1 MTDELDKDTV
11 QQPPDSETAE
21 SDLRSRRD
29 FLIGLGKWSRV
40 VVTGAVL
47 GAGAMITDKPA
58 QAGWLNRRGYGY
70 GGGGGWINNRGGGG
84 GGWWNARGGG
94 GVGWVNV
101 R

>member
-1 MTDELDKDTV
+1 MTDERSNNDDDARQTDIA
-11 QQPPDSETAE
+11 PDETAE
-21 SDLRSRRD
+21 QALQSRRD

-47 GAGAMITDKPA
+47 GAGVVITDKPA
-58 QAGWLNRRGYGY
+58 QAGWLNRRGYG
-70 GGGGGWINNRGGGG
+70 GAGWVNNRGG

-94 GVGWVNV
+94 GMGWLNG